1 MNRHIEEI
9 RRGRNLRSIKKNVYI
24 SCEGKTEKAYL
35 VGLKKQFSQK
45 VNIKI
50 SYTNK
55 TNAKDIVKNLKS
67 KFKSEYEKD
76 DLRYCIFDC
85 DENSSQDLLVAKELA
100 TRENAKIIFSN
111 PCFEIWLLWHFE
123 NNFSYQNSRDKLKK
137 LIENYI
143 RPAYWTLNN
152 NPNLY
157 EFIKEHLK
165 TAQMNYYQR
174 KEQLERE
181 NINWYSRESNPFSNL
196 DDLYS
201 DLAAL

>member
-76 DLRYCIFDC
+76 DFHDC
-85 DENSSQDLLVAKELA
+85 YLCPDPRNGY
-100 TRENAKIIFSN
+100 R
-111 PCFEIWLLWHFE
+111 
-123 NNFSYQNSRDKLKK
+123 
-137 LIENYI
+137 
-143 RPAYWTLNN
+143 AYRLC
-152 NPNLY
+152 L
-157 EFIKEHLK
+157 
-165 TAQMNYYQR
+165 QQ
-174 KEQLERE
+174 
-181 NINWYSRESNPFSNL
+181 
-196 DDLYS
+196 
-201 DLAAL
+201 